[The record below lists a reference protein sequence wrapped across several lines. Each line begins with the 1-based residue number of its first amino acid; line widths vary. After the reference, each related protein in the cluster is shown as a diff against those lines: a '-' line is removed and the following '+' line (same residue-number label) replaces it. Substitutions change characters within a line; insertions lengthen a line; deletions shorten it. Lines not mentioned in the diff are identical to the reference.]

1 MPVRSRAP
9 LALVIAIV
17 TSATLFLFP
26 SECSC
31 GATEPHPHA
40 LFELPGHHHRPGAA
54 GARPDELSGPQLAQA
69 STTSIANWL
78 AVHAIFSNI
87 PLTPGSGAMT
97 PRPDRDLTRSGRA
110 VRPEPPPPRRVPL
123 AESWLIDASIGGRDA
138 TTLPS

>member
-9 LALVIAIV
+9 LALVIVII

-40 LFELPGHHHRPGAA
+40 LFALPGHHHRPGAVSTT
-54 GARPDELSGPQLAQA
+54 PDELSGPQIAHP
-69 STTSIANWL
+69 STTGMASWL
-78 AVHAIFSNI
+78 ATQAVLWNT
-87 PLTPGSGAMT
+87 PLTLGLVAMT
-97 PRPDRDLTRSGRA
+97 PRPERELARSGRA
-110 VRPEPPPPRRVPL
+110 VWPEPPPPRRVPL
-123 AESWLIDASIGGRDA
+123 AEGRLVDASIGGRDA